1 MAKRIVLSDGNKVNS
16 KGYRIDLSGMNTE
29 RFTDNPVMLYQ
40 HNQDKVIGRWENWTF
55 ANNKLQADPVFD
67 DGDELGAE
75 VKRKYEGDFLRA
87 ASIGLIVLD
96 MQLINDVWTVTK
108 SELLE
113 ASIVSIPADPGAVVL
128 YNENKEV
135 LSFEQL
141 KLNFNNNHQQIQN
154 QSKMQQITLSQKTVE
169 SLALPNDYTSK
180 DVELAVAEKDKT
192 IATLNA
198 QIAAAGTK
206 ERTDYLNQAEKDGK
220 ITAAEKTEFLKL
232 ADNGGFD
239 SVKAIVDSR
248 PTNASASLAAQ
259 VQKSDLLSGRESW
272 TYFDWMKKDEAG
284 LQQLKHDNPA
294 AFERLQ
300 ATIKKK

>member
-55 ANNKLQADPVFD
+55 TENKLQADPVFD

-113 ASIVSIPADPGAVVL
+113 ASIVSIPADAGAVVL

-141 KLNFNNNHQQIQN
+141 QLNFNNNHQQIQN

-169 SLALPNDYTSK
+169 SLALPNDYTPK

-248 PTNASASLAAQ
+248 PANASASLADQ
-259 VQKSDLLSGRESW
+259 VTKSDLSAGRENW
-272 TYFDWMKKDEAG
+272 TYRDWSKKDAKG
-284 LQQLKHDNPA
+284 LQRLKHENPA
-294 AFERLQ
+294 QFEKLQ
-300 ATIKKK
+300 KTLNQ

>member
-16 KGYRIDLSGMNTE
+16 KGYRIDLSGMNTD
-29 RFTDNPVMLYQ
+29 RFADNPVMLYQ
-40 HNQDKVIGRWENWTF
+40 HNQDKVIGRWENWNFTE
-55 ANNKLQADPVFD
+55 NKLQADPVFD

-113 ASIVSIPADPGAVVL
+113 ASIVSIPADAGAVVL

-135 LSFEQL
+135 LTFEQL
-141 KLNFNNNHQQIQN
+141 QLNFNNNHQQIQN

-169 SLALPNDYTSK
+169 SLALPNDYTPK

-248 PTNASASLAAQ
+248 PANASASLADQ
-259 VQKSDLLSGRESW
+259 VTKSDLSAGRESW
-272 TYFDWMKKDEAG
+272 TYKDWSKNDPKGLLKLKHENPAQFEK
-284 LQQLKHDNPA
+284 LQQSLKS
-294 AFERLQ
+294 
-300 ATIKKK
+300 

>member
-55 ANNKLQADPVFD
+55 TENKLQADPVFD

-113 ASIVSIPADPGAVVL
+113 ASIVSIPADAGAVVL

-141 KLNFNNNHQQIQN
+141 QLNFNNNHQQIQN

-169 SLALPNDYTSK
+169 SLALPNDYTPK

-248 PTNASASLAAQ
+248 PANASASLADQ
-259 VQKSDLLSGRESW
+259 VTKSGLSAGRESW
-272 TYFDWMKKDEAG
+272 TYKDWSKNDPKGLLKLKHENPAQFKK
-284 LQQLKHDNPA
+284 LQQSLKS
-294 AFERLQ
+294 
-300 ATIKKK
+300 

>member
-40 HNQDKVIGRWENWTF
+40 HNQDKVIGRWENWTVTD
-55 ANNKLQADPVFD
+55 NKLQADPVFD

-75 VKRKYEGDFLRA
+75 VKRKYEKDFLRA

-96 MQLINDVWTVTK
+96 MQRINDVWTVTK

-113 ASIVSIPADPGAVVL
+113 ASIVSIPADAGAVVL

-141 KLNFNNNHQQIQN
+141 QLNFNNNQQQIQN
-154 QSKMQQITLSQKTVE
+154 QSNMQQITLSQNTVE
-169 SLALPNDYTSK
+169 SLALSADYTAK

-198 QIAAAGTK
+198 KITAAETK

-220 ITAAEKTEFLKL
+220 ITPAEKTEFLKL
-232 ADNGGFD
+232 AENGGYN

-248 PTNASASLAAQ
+248 PANASASLADQ
-259 VQKSDLLSGRESW
+259 VTKSDLTAGRESW
-272 TYFDWMKKDEAG
+272 TYTDWSKNDPKGLLKLKHENPAQFEK
-284 LQQLKHDNPA
+284 LQQSLK
-294 AFERLQ
+294 
-300 ATIKKK
+300 K

>member
-40 HNQDKVIGRWENWTF
+40 HNQDKVIGRWENWTVTD
-55 ANNKLQADPVFD
+55 NKLQADPVFD

-75 VKRKYEGDFLRA
+75 VKRKYEKDFLRA

-96 MQLINDVWTVTK
+96 MQRINDVWTVTK

-113 ASIVSIPADPGAVVL
+113 ASIVSIPADAGAVVL

-141 KLNFNNNHQQIQN
+141 QLNFNNNQQQIQN
-154 QSKMQQITLSQKTVE
+154 QSNMQQITLSQNTVE
-169 SLALPNDYTSK
+169 SLALSADYTAK

-198 QIAAAGTK
+198 KITAAETK
-206 ERTDYLNQAEKDGK
+206 ERTDYLDQAEKDGK
-220 ITAAEKTEFLKL
+220 ITPAEKTEFLKL
-232 ADNGGFD
+232 AENGGYN

-248 PTNASASLAAQ
+248 PANASASLADQ
-259 VQKSDLLSGRESW
+259 VTKSDLTAGRESW
-272 TYFDWMKKDEAG
+272 TYTDWSKNDPKGLLKLKHENPAQFEK
-284 LQQLKHDNPA
+284 LQQSLK
-294 AFERLQ
+294 
-300 ATIKKK
+300 K

>member
-1 MAKRIVLSDGNKVNS
+1 MAKRITLSNGNSINS
-16 KGYRIDLSGMNTE
+16 KGYRIELSGMNTE
-29 RFTDNPVMLYQ
+29 RFADNPVMLYG
-40 HNQDKVIGRWENWTF
+40 HDHDKVIGRWENWKISD
-55 ANNKLQADPVFD
+55 NKLDADPVFD
-67 DGDELGAE
+67 DGDALGAE
-75 VKRKYEGDFLRA
+75 VQRKYEKDFLRA

-113 ASIVSIPADPGAVVL
+113 ASIVSIPADAGAVVL

-141 KLNFNNNHQQIQN
+141 QLNFNNNQSNQK
-154 QSKMQQITLSQKTVE
+154 QSKMQITLSQKTME
-169 SLALPNDYTSK
+169 SLSLSGEISAK

-198 QIAAAGTK
+198 IIAAAETK

-248 PTNASASLAAQ
+248 PANASASLADQ
-259 VQKSDLLSGRESW
+259 VTKSDLSAGRENW
-272 TYFDWMKKDEAG
+272 TYRDWSKKDAKG
-284 LQQLKHDNPA
+284 LQRLKHENPA
-294 AFERLQ
+294 QFEKLQ
-300 ATIKKK
+300 KTLNQ

>member
-55 ANNKLQADPVFD
+55 TENKLQADPVFD

-272 TYFDWMKKDEAG
+272 TYRDWSKKDAKG
-284 LQQLKHDNPA
+284 LQRLKHENPA
-294 AFERLQ
+294 QFEKLQ
-300 ATIKKK
+300 KTLNQ

>member
-55 ANNKLQADPVFD
+55 TENKLQADPVFD

-113 ASIVSIPADPGAVVL
+113 ASIVSIPADAGAVVL

-141 KLNFNNNHQQIQN
+141 QLNFNNNHQQIQN

-169 SLALPNDYTSK
+169 SLALPNDYTPK

-248 PTNASASLAAQ
+248 PANASASLADQ
-259 VQKSDLLSGRESW
+259 VTKSDLSAGRESW
-272 TYFDWMKKDEAG
+272 TYKDWSKNDPKG
-284 LQQLKHDNPA
+284 LLKLKHDNPA
-294 AFERLQ
+294 QFEKLQ
-300 ATIKKK
+300 QSLKS

>member
-55 ANNKLQADPVFD
+55 TENKLQADPVFD

-113 ASIVSIPADPGAVVL
+113 ASIVSIPADAGAVVL

-141 KLNFNNNHQQIQN
+141 QLNFNNNHQQIQN

-169 SLALPNDYTSK
+169 SLALPNDYTPK

-248 PTNASASLAAQ
+248 PANASASLADQ
-259 VQKSDLLSGRESW
+259 VTKSDLSAGRENW
-272 TYFDWMKKDEAG
+272 TYRDWSKKDAKG
-284 LQQLKHDNPA
+284 LQKLKHENPA
-294 AFERLQ
+294 QFEKLQ
-300 ATIKKK
+300 KTLNQ

>member
-55 ANNKLQADPVFD
+55 TENKLQADPVFD

-75 VKRKYEGDFLRA
+75 IKRKYEGDFLRA

-154 QSKMQQITLSQKTVE
+154 QSKMQQITLSQKTVK

>member
-55 ANNKLQADPVFD
+55 TENKLQADPVFD

-113 ASIVSIPADPGAVVL
+113 ASIVSIPADAGAVVL

-141 KLNFNNNHQQIQN
+141 QLNFNNNHQQIQN

-169 SLALPNDYTSK
+169 SLALPNDYTPK

-248 PTNASASLAAQ
+248 PANASASLADQ
-259 VQKSDLLSGRESW
+259 VTKSDLSAGRESW
-272 TYFDWMKKDEAG
+272 TYKDWSKNDPKGLLKLKHENPAQFEK
-284 LQQLKHDNPA
+284 LQQSLKS
-294 AFERLQ
+294 
-300 ATIKKK
+300 

>member
-55 ANNKLQADPVFD
+55 TENKLQADPVFD

-113 ASIVSIPADPGAVVL
+113 ASIVSIPADAGAVVL

-141 KLNFNNNHQQIQN
+141 QLNFNNNHQQIQN

-169 SLALPNDYTSK
+169 SLALPNDYTPK

-232 ADNGGFD
+232 ADNGSFD

-248 PTNASASLAAQ
+248 PANASASLADQ
-259 VQKSDLLSGRESW
+259 VTKSDLSAGRENW
-272 TYFDWMKKDEAG
+272 TYRDWSKKDAKG
-284 LQQLKHDNPA
+284 LQRLKHENPA
-294 AFERLQ
+294 QFEKLQ
-300 ATIKKK
+300 KTLNQ

>member
-1 MAKRIVLSDGNKVNS
+1 MAKRITLSNGNSINS
-16 KGYRIDLSGMNTE
+16 KGYRIELSGMNTE
-29 RFTDNPVMLYQ
+29 RFADNPVMLYG
-40 HNQDKVIGRWENWTF
+40 HNQDKVIGRWENWKISD
-55 ANNKLQADPVFD
+55 NKLDADPVFD

-75 VKRKYEGDFLRA
+75 VKRKYENDFLRA

-113 ASIVSIPADPGAVVL
+113 ASIVSIPADAGAVVL

-141 KLNFNNNHQQIQN
+141 QLNFNNNHQQIQN

-169 SLALPNDYTSK
+169 SLALPNDYTPK

-198 QIAAAGTK
+198 RIAAAGTK

-248 PTNASASLAAQ
+248 PANASVSLADQ
-259 VQKSDLLSGRESW
+259 VTKSDLSAGRENW

>member
-1 MAKRIVLSDGNKVNS
+1 MAKRITLSDGNKVNS

-55 ANNKLQADPVFD
+55 TENKLQADPVFD

-113 ASIVSIPADPGAVVL
+113 ASIVSIPADAGAVVL
-128 YNENKEV
+128 YNENEEV
-135 LSFEQL
+135 LSIEQL
-141 KLNFNNNHQQIQN
+141 QLNFNNNQQIQN
-154 QSKMQQITLSQKTVE
+154 QSKMQITLSQKTME
-169 SLALPNDYTSK
+169 SLELSGEITAK

-192 IATLNA
+192 IAKLETDLEAQETLQHSN
-198 QIAAAGTK
+198 
-206 ERTDYLNQAEKDGK
+206 YLDQAEKDGK
-220 ITAAEKTEFLKL
+220 ITADEKAEYLELSKE
-232 ADNGGFD
+232 GGFARI
-239 SVKAIVDSR
+239 KKIVDNR
-248 PTNASASLAAQ
+248 PANASASLADQ
-259 VQKSDLLSGRESW
+259 VTKSDLSAGRENW

>member
-1 MAKRIVLSDGNKVNS
+1 MAKRITLSNGNTINS

-29 RFTDNPVMLYQ
+29 RFADNPVMLYG
-40 HNQDKVIGRWENWTF
+40 HNQDKVIGRWENWKI
-55 ANNKLQADPVFD
+55 ADNQLQADPVFD

-75 VKRKYEGDFLRA
+75 VKRKYDNDFLRA

-113 ASIVSIPADPGAVVL
+113 ASIVSIPADAGAVVL

-141 KLNFNNNHQQIQN
+141 QLNFNNNNQSIQN
-154 QSKMQQITLSQKTVE
+154 QSRMQITLSQKTME
-169 SLALPNDYTSK
+169 SLSLSGEITAK

-198 QIAAAGTK
+198 TITAAGTK
-206 ERTDYLNQAEKDGK
+206 EKTDYLNQAEKDGK

-232 ADNGGFD
+232 SENGGFD

-248 PTNASASLAAQ
+248 PANASASLADQ
-259 VQKSDLLSGRESW
+259 VTKSDLSAGREGW
-272 TYFDWMKKDEAG
+272 TYRDWSKKDPKG
-284 LQQLKHDNPA
+284 LQRLKHENPA
-294 AFERLQ
+294 QFEKLQ
-300 ATIKKK
+300 KTLNL